1 MKYLFLNDIHYLFNK
16 EKVLFIMIICCLL
29 IGSVVSISDEV
40 TLFDV
45 VTRSMGTNIS
55 LENFDII
62 AFIMYLLNITFFL
75 YLIVRVYV
83 KDINS
88 NLENIYLRINPSRYI
103 INKSICFIIF
113 SCLIK
118 TIEYLFSIAVSI
130 IPVRGVISYEIIS
143 VFISDIIYIL
153 VIQFAFLLFYLL
165 YILKKKNIVYLVL
178 PVVVLMIIIPK
189 NIYIVFNYSIYYVF
203 ILFTI
208 LLLIYLIFN
217 KKCKSLLEKV

>member
-62 AFIMYLLNITFFL
+62 AFIMYLLNVTFFL

-189 NIYIVFNYSIYYVF
+189 NIYSVFNYSIYYVF

>member
-75 YLIVRVYV
+75 YLIVHVYV

-153 VIQFAFLLFYLL
+153 VIQFAFLLFYLS
-165 YILKKKNIVYLVL
+165 YILLNKNIICLVVPMTIFML
-178 PVVVLMIIIPK
+178 VIPK
-189 NIYIVFNYSIYYVF
+189 NIYGIFNYSIYYMF
-203 ILFTI
+203 GI
-208 LLLIYLIFN
+208 LLILILIYLIFN
-217 KKCKSLLEKV
+217 KKCKLLLENV